1 MAYTSHG
8 HHIRGTVD
16 NHERPVKVARCG
28 GPGLCRVCGLEASMY
43 NHPSNNTAH
52 HKKEENMTVNVEPSP
67 YRRKTFSVEAVQVT
81 EDNLDAVAN
90 WTKGKVLANKSTE
103 GEPAKFFVDVPVKR
117 PLNERQRKAYIGDWV
132 LKARSGFK
140 VYTQRAFEGC
150 FEPVASATPTHV
162 EN

>member
-1 MAYTSHG
+1 MYT
-8 HHIRGTVD
+8 
-16 NHERPVKVARCG
+16 
-28 GPGLCRVCGLEASMY
+28 
-43 NHPSNNTAH
+43 HPSNNTVH

-90 WTKGKVLANKSTE
+90 WTKGKVLANEATE
-103 GEPAKFFVDVPVKR
+103 GAPAKFFVKVPVKR
-117 PLNERQRKAYIGDWV
+117 PLSERQSRAYIGDWV

-150 FEPVASATPTHV
+150 FEPVKEYPSPMPPSQIRMMVDPV